1 MIDNSVIKMDNKVYF
16 VVDTI
21 LHDGFKYVFCTNEDD
36 NNDFIIQ
43 KEKYIDGKNYLVNL
57 TSEVEFINIL
67 KIFGE
72 KNK

>member
-1 MIDNSVIKMDNKVYF
+1 MIDNSVIKIDNKVYF

-21 LHDGFKYVFCTNEDD
+21 LYKNFKYIFCTNEDD

-43 KEKYIDGKNYLVNL
+43 KEVQENKKKYLVNL
-57 TSEVEFINIL
+57 DNPDEFSDIL
-67 KIFGE
+67 KVFEE

>member
-21 LHDGFKYVFCTNEDD
+21 FYEGFKYVFCTNEDD

-43 KEKYIDGKNYLVNL
+43 KEKYINGKNYLVNL
-57 TSEVEFINIL
+57 TSEDEFINIL